1 MVVAVGK
8 VEEGTGI
15 QEAARLYNVPI
26 ETLWRQVAG
35 VVTLDCKPGST
46 HVFDIGS

>member
-1 MVVAVGK
+1 M
-8 VEEGTGI
+8 EEGTGI
-15 QEAARLYNVPI
+15 QEAARFYNVPT
-26 ETLWRQVAG
+26 ETLRRRVAG